1 MEKITQKEA
10 LQYDCKDSLKPVKFV
25 LTVHVS

>member
-10 LQYDCKDSLKPVKFV
+10 SQSPPSVASIVKYKG
-25 LTVHVS
+25 